1 MATVP
6 KPVHDDLYEVS
17 CFSWAFENSSHVTVA
32 RRAEAIFGNNF
43 LQSILRYSILAL
55 EGEPHCLDAEE
66 PRKSD
71 FRDGLFV
78 SATS

>member
-1 MATVP
+1 MICQMATVP

-17 CFSWAFENSSHVTVA
+17 CLSHASENLSHL
-32 RRAEAIFGNNF
+32 AEAIMA
-43 LQSILRYSILAL
+43 RYTCTNPLYSVLLTL
-55 EGEPHCLDAEE
+55 EGEPHCVDAEE
-66 PRKSD
+66 SRKTG

>member
-17 CFSWAFENSSHVTVA
+17 CLSHVSENLSHL
-32 RRAEAIFGNNF
+32 AEAIMA
-43 LQSILRYSILAL
+43 RYTCTKPFCDGPLYSVLTL
-55 EGEPHCLDAEE
+55 EGEPHCVDAEE
-66 PRKSD
+66 SRKTG